1 MMYKPNPAELVTNPD
16 GSVYH
21 LKLHRENLA
30 ETVILV
36 GDPGRVPAFSKY
48 FDSIEFQG
56 SNREIT
62 THTGRLGSQRITVL
76 STGMGTD
83 NIDIVVNELDAL
95 VNIDFSTRE
104 EYPQKTRLKLIR
116 IGTTGSLQP
125 DIPVNSFIRSDY
137 SIGIDTVLNF
147 YTTQGCCF
155 EHELAEAFRTQCDW
169 PASLGIPYAVKAGE
183 DLARHFSDVTVGGVT
198 LTAPGFY
205 GPQGR
210 RLRLPLAIPD
220 MNERIGRFSFRGLRI
235 TNFEMETAALYGL
248 ASLLGHEALTICLAI
263 ANRPLGQ
270 FNDNYKPRMDE
281 LIRLVLEK
289 ISTLP

>member
-1 MMYKPNPAELVTNPD
+1 MHKPNAAELVTNPD

-21 LKLHRENLA
+21 LKLHRDQLA
-30 ETVILV
+30 DTIILV
-36 GDPGRVPAFSKY
+36 GDPGRVPAFSRH
-48 FDSIEFQG
+48 FDSLEFSG

-62 THTGRLGSQRITVL
+62 THTGRIGSRRITIM

-95 VNIDFSTRE
+95 VNIDFRTRE
-104 EYPQKTRLKLIR
+104 VISEKTRLKLIR
-116 IGTTGSLQP
+116 VGTTGSLQA

-147 YTTQGCCF
+147 YTTEGCCF
-155 EHELAEAFRTQCDW
+155 EPDMAEEFRTQCEW
-169 PASLGIPYAVKAGE
+169 PSSLGIPYAVKATESLSRIFEEG
-183 DLARHFSDVTVGGVT
+183 TVGGIT

-210 RLRLPLAIPD
+210 QLRLPLAVPD
-220 MNERIGRFSFRGLRI
+220 MNERIARFYYRGRRI
-235 TNFEMETAALYGL
+235 TNFEMETSALYGL

-270 FNDNYKPRMDE
+270 FNDNYKPHME
-281 LIRLVLEK
+281 QLIKLVLEK
-289 ISTLP
+289 IVDL

>member
-1 MMYKPNPAELVTNPD
+1 MHKPNPAELVTNPD

-21 LKLHRENLA
+21 LKLHREQLA
-30 ETVILV
+30 DTVILV
-36 GDPGRVPAFSKY
+36 GDPGRVSAFSKY
-48 FDSIEFQG
+48 FDTLEFSG
-56 SNREIT
+56 SNREII
-62 THTGRLGSQRITVL
+62 THTGRIGNCRITVL

-95 VNIDFSTRE
+95 VNIDFATRE
-104 EYPQKTRLKLIR
+104 VRPQKTRLKLIR

-125 DIPVNSFIRSDY
+125 DIPVDSFIRSDF
-137 SIGIDTVLNF
+137 SIGIDTLLNF
-147 YTTQGCCF
+147 YTTEGCCF
-155 EHELAEAFRTQCDW
+155 EPEMAEAFRTQCEW
-169 PASLGIPYAVKAGE
+169 PEKLGTPYAVKATGT
-183 DLARHFSDVTVGGVT
+183 LARHFEKNTVGGIT

-210 RLRLPLAIPD
+210 QLRLPLAVPD
-220 MNERIGRFSFRGLRI
+220 MNERIGRFNFNGLRI
-235 TNFEMETAALYGL
+235 TNFEMETSALYGL

-289 ISTLP
+289 IVDL

>member
-1 MMYKPNPAELVTNPD
+1 MHKPNPAELVTNPD

-21 LKLHRENLA
+21 LKLHREQLA
-30 ETVILV
+30 DTVILV
-36 GDPGRVPAFSKY
+36 GDPGRVSAFSKY
-48 FDSIEFQG
+48 FDALEYSG

-62 THTGRLGSQRITVL
+62 THTGRLGKRRITVL

-95 VNIDFSTRE
+95 VNIDFATRE
-104 EYPQKTRLKLIR
+104 VRPHKTRLKLIR

-137 SIGIDTVLNF
+137 SIGIDTLLNF
-147 YTTQGCCF
+147 YATEGCCF
-155 EHELAEAFRTQCDW
+155 EPDMAKAFRTQCDW
-169 PASLGIPYAVKAGE
+169 PASLGTPYAVKATE
-183 DLARHFSDVTVGGVT
+183 SLVRFFEKETVGGVT

-210 RLRLPLAIPD
+210 QLRLPLAVPD
-220 MNERIGRFSFRGLRI
+220 MNERIGKFNYNGLRI
-235 TNFEMETAALYGL
+235 TNFEMETSALYGL

-289 ISTLP
+289 IVSL

>member
-1 MMYKPNPAELVTNPD
+1 MHKPNPAELVTNPD

-21 LKLHRENLA
+21 LRLHREQLA
-30 ETVILV
+30 DTVILV
-36 GDPGRVPAFSKY
+36 GDPGRVLAFSKH
-48 FDSIEFQG
+48 FDVLEYSG

-62 THTGRLGSQRITVL
+62 THTGRIGKHRITVL

-95 VNIDFSTRE
+95 VNIDFATRE
-104 EYPQKTRLKLIR
+104 VRPQKTRLKLIR

-137 SIGIDTVLNF
+137 SIGIDTLLNF
-147 YTTQGCCF
+147 YTTEGCCF
-155 EHELAEAFRTQCDW
+155 EPDMAEAFRTQCGW
-169 PASLGIPYAVKAGE
+169 PASLGTPYAVKATE
-183 DLARHFSDVTVGGVT
+183 SLARHFEKDTVGGVT

-210 RLRLPLAIPD
+210 QLRLPLAVPD
-220 MNERIGRFSFRGLRI
+220 MNERIGRFNYNGLRI
-235 TNFEMETAALYGL
+235 TNFEMETSALYGL

-289 ISTLP
+289 IVSL